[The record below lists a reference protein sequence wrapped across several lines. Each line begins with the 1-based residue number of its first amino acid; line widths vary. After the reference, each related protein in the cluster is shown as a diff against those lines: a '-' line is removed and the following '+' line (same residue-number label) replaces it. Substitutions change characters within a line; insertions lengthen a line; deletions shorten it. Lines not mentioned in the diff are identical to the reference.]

1 MACSSISIYRKGINQ
16 VSVYERHNQKS
27 RLDLLKNCF
36 FINEFKNLWI
46 NGLYLILERA
56 SRVKSFMS
64 KANSFFVVAFA
75 CAFFSIKI
83 ESGMRKKIAP

>member
-1 MACSSISIYRKGINQ
+1 
-16 VSVYERHNQKS
+16 
-27 RLDLLKNCF
+27 
-36 FINEFKNLWI
+36 
-46 NGLYLILERA
+46 LILERA